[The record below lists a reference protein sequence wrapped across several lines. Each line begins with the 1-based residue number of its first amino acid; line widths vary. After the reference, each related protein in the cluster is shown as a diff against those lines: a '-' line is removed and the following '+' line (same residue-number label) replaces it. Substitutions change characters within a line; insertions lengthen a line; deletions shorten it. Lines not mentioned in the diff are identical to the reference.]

1 MIRKRINGY
10 LWFVNIYLTLDGYIC
25 TIKNIKM
32 SINSIFQFLV
42 PKDKKF
48 FPLFEQASNNLILLA
63 ETLHE
68 AVNAPNAEREVYFS
82 KIEELE
88 VVIEEITHKT
98 HLELSRNFITPF
110 DREDIHSLIKAI
122 DNVADFMHGAA
133 SKMRLYQVEKITKSI
148 RKLTE
153 INLEACQLIGAGI
166 KELKV
171 MDNKAIKETCKKI
184 NKLESK
190 ADIVFDKAVADI
202 FENETDAKNIIKYK
216 EVLSALESASDKCK
230 SVSNVMEQ
238 ISVKHS

>member
-1 MIRKRINGY
+1 
-10 LWFVNIYLTLDGYIC
+10 
-25 TIKNIKM
+25 M
-32 SINSIFQFLV
+32 SLNSIFQFLV

-48 FPLFEQASNNLILLA
+48 FPLFEEASANLVILA

-68 AVNAPNAEREVYFS
+68 AVNAPRLERDEYFK

-88 VVIEEITHKT
+88 AVIEEITHKT
-98 HLELSRNFITPF
+98 HLELSKNFITPF

-122 DNVADFMHGAA
+122 DNVADYMHGAA
-133 SKMRLYQVEKITKSI
+133 SRMRLYQVEKITKSI

-153 INLEACQLIGAGI
+153 INLEACQLINEGI
-166 KELKV
+166 KQLRDMNNIKT
-171 MDNKAIKETCKKI
+171 IKETCKKI

-190 ADIVFDKAVADI
+190 ADVVFDKAVADI

-230 SVSNVMEQ
+230 IVANVMEQ

>member
-1 MIRKRINGY
+1 
-10 LWFVNIYLTLDGYIC
+10 
-25 TIKNIKM
+25 M
-32 SINSIFQFLV
+32 SLNSIFQFLV

-48 FPLFEQASNNLILLA
+48 FPLFEQASAKLIVLA

-68 AVNAPNAEREVYFS
+68 AVNAPKNEREEYFK

-88 VVIEEITHKT
+88 ATIEEITHKT

-153 INLEACQLIGAGI
+153 INLEACQLIGVGI
-166 KELKV
+166 KELKD
-171 MDNKAIKETCKKI
+171 MSNHKSIKDTCKKI

-190 ADIVFDKAVADI
+190 ADAVFDKAVADI
-202 FENETDAKNIIKYK
+202 FENENDAKNIIKYK

>member
-1 MIRKRINGY
+1 M
-10 LWFVNIYLTLDGYIC
+10 TL
-25 TIKNIKM
+25 N
-32 SINSIFQFLV
+32 NIFQFLV

-48 FPLFEQASNNLILLA
+48 FPLFELASSNLVELA

-68 AVNAPNAEREVYFS
+68 AVNAPKLEREEHFK

-88 VVIEEITHKT
+88 AIIEEISHKT

-122 DNVADFMHGAA
+122 DNVADYMHGAA
-133 SKMRLYQVEKITKSI
+133 SRMRLYQVEKITKSI

-153 INLEACQLIGAGI
+153 INLEACQLINEGI
-166 KELKV
+166 KQLKD
-171 MDNKAIKETCKKI
+171 MDNIKMIKETCKKI

-190 ADIVFDKAVADI
+190 ADVVFDRAVADI

-230 SVSNVMEQ
+230 IVANVMEQ

>member
-1 MIRKRINGY
+1 
-10 LWFVNIYLTLDGYIC
+10 
-25 TIKNIKM
+25 M
-32 SINSIFQFLV
+32 SLNSIFQFLV

-48 FPLFEQASNNLILLA
+48 FPLFEEASANLVILA

-68 AVNAPNAEREVYFS
+68 AVNAPRLERDEYFK

-88 VVIEEITHKT
+88 AIIEEITHKT
-98 HLELSRNFITPF
+98 HLELSKNFITPF

-122 DNVADFMHGAA
+122 DNVADYMHGAA
-133 SKMRLYQVEKITKSI
+133 SRMRLYQVEKITKSI

-153 INLEACQLIGAGI
+153 INLEACQLINEGI
-166 KELKV
+166 KQLKD
-171 MDNKAIKETCKKI
+171 MNNIKTIKETCKKI

-190 ADIVFDKAVADI
+190 ADVVFDKAVADI

-230 SVSNVMEQ
+230 IVANVMEQ

>member
-1 MIRKRINGY
+1 MTIN
-10 LWFVNIYLTLDGYIC
+10 N
-25 TIKNIKM
+25 
-32 SINSIFQFLV
+32 IFQFLV

-48 FPLFEQASNNLILLA
+48 FPLFEQASANLIILA
-63 ETLHE
+63 DTLHE
-68 AVNAPNAEREVYFS
+68 AVNVPKIEREEYFK

-88 VVIEEITHKT
+88 AIIEEITHIT

-110 DREDIHSLIKAI
+110 DREDIHALIKSI
-122 DNVADFMHGAA
+122 DNVADNMHGAA
-133 SKMRLYQVEKITKSI
+133 SRIRLYQVDKITKSI

-153 INLEACQLIGAGI
+153 INLEACQLIGVGI
-166 KELKV
+166 KELKA
-171 MDNKAIKETCKKI
+171 MNHKAIKETCKKI

-190 ADIVFDKAVADI
+190 ADVVFDKAVADI

-216 EVLSALESASDKCK
+216 EVLSALEMASDKCK

>member
-1 MIRKRINGY
+1 M
-10 LWFVNIYLTLDGYIC
+10 TL
-25 TIKNIKM
+25 N
-32 SINSIFQFLV
+32 NIFQFLV

-48 FPLFEQASNNLILLA
+48 FPLFEEATANLVILA

-68 AVNAPNAEREVYFS
+68 AVNAPRLERDEYFK

-88 VVIEEITHKT
+88 AVIEEITHKT
-98 HLELSRNFITPF
+98 HLELSKNFITPF

-122 DNVADFMHGAA
+122 DNVADYMHGAA
-133 SKMRLYQVEKITKSI
+133 SRMRLYQVEKITKSI

-153 INLEACQLIGAGI
+153 INLEACQLINEGI
-166 KELKV
+166 KQLRDMNNIKI
-171 MDNKAIKETCKKI
+171 IKETCKKI

-190 ADIVFDKAVADI
+190 ADVVFDKAVADI

-230 SVSNVMEQ
+230 IVANVMEQ

>member
-1 MIRKRINGY
+1 
-10 LWFVNIYLTLDGYIC
+10 
-25 TIKNIKM
+25 M
-32 SINSIFQFLV
+32 SLNSIFQFFV
-42 PKDKKF
+42 PKDNKF
-48 FPLFEQASNNLILLA
+48 FPLFEQASANLIILA

-68 AVNAPNAEREVYFS
+68 AVNAPKDQREDYFK

-88 VVIEEITHKT
+88 AIIEEITHKT

-153 INLEACQLIGAGI
+153 INLEACQLIGVGI
-166 KELKV
+166 KELKD
-171 MDNKAIKETCKKI
+171 MKDHKAIKDTCKKI

-190 ADIVFDKAVADI
+190 ADAVFDKAVADI
-202 FENETDAKNIIKYK
+202 FENEIDAKNIIKYK

>member
-1 MIRKRINGY
+1 
-10 LWFVNIYLTLDGYIC
+10 
-25 TIKNIKM
+25 M

-48 FPLFEQASNNLILLA
+48 FPLFEQASSALIILA

-68 AVNAPNAEREVYFS
+68 AVNAPKEEREDYYK
-82 KIEELE
+82 KIAELE
-88 VVIEEITHKT
+88 VTIEEITHKT
-98 HLELSRNFITPF
+98 HLELSKNFITPF
-110 DREDIHSLIKAI
+110 DREDIHALVKSI

-133 SKMRLYQVEKITKSI
+133 SRMRLYQVEKITKSI

-153 INLEACQLIGAGI
+153 INLEACQLIGVGI

-171 MDNKAIKETCKKI
+171 MNNKAIKETCKRI

-190 ADIVFDKAVADI
+190 ADEVFDKAVADI

>member
-1 MIRKRINGY
+1 M
-10 LWFVNIYLTLDGYIC
+10 TL
-25 TIKNIKM
+25 
-32 SINSIFQFLV
+32 NSIFQFLV

-48 FPLFEQASNNLILLA
+48 FPLFEQAAAGLILLA

-68 AVNAPNAEREVYFS
+68 AVNAPKAEREDYFR

-88 VVIEEITHKT
+88 AEIEEITHKT

-110 DREDIHSLIKAI
+110 DREDIHSLIKAM
-122 DNVADFMHGAA
+122 DNVADNMHGAA
-133 SKMRLYQVEKITKSI
+133 SRMRLYQVEKITKSI

-153 INLEACQLIGAGI
+153 INLEACQLIGVGI
-166 KELKV
+166 KELKE
-171 MDNKAIKETCKKI
+171 MNHKNIKDTCKKI

-190 ADIVFDKAVADI
+190 ADSVFDKAVADI
-202 FENETDAKNIIKYK
+202 FENETDSKNVIKYK
-216 EVLSALESASDKCK
+216 EVLSALEMASDKCK

>member
-1 MIRKRINGY
+1 M
-10 LWFVNIYLTLDGYIC
+10 TL
-25 TIKNIKM
+25 N
-32 SINSIFQFLV
+32 NIFQFLV

-48 FPLFEQASNNLILLA
+48 FPLFEQASANLVVLA

-68 AVNAPNAEREVYFS
+68 AVNAPIAEREEYYK

-88 VVIEEITHKT
+88 AYIEEITHQT
-98 HLELSRNFITPF
+98 NLELSRNFITPF
-110 DREDIHSLIKAI
+110 DREDIHALVKSI
-122 DNVADFMHGAA
+122 DNVADNMHGAA
-133 SKMRLYQVEKITKSI
+133 SRMRLYQVEKITKSI

-153 INLEACQLIGAGI
+153 INLEACQLISVGI

-171 MDNKAIKETCKKI
+171 MKDPKAIKETCKKI

-190 ADIVFDKAVADI
+190 ADSVFDKAVADI

-216 EVLSALESASDKCK
+216 EVLSSLEEASDKCK

-238 ISVKHS
+238 IAVKHS